1 MIEIYFDGA
10 CEPVNPG
17 GTASYGYLIK
27 RDDQIIER
35 GSGIIGKGEGMTNNV
50 AEYHGLIEG
59 VKAFKKLKIEG
70 RVTIYGDNNIVCY
83 TVAKK
88 FGWKKKKTVW
98 MPHEKAPHLKKLL
111 DEALKYLEGM
121 DYNIQW
127 VAREKNQEADDLSKE
142 PLIKAGIIKSIYPE
156 YNFTKKIDK
165 EKEKEKSII
174 KPKIKRKSQ
183 EGDTCPKNCGGILYW
198 ESSKMTEKRMRKAY
212 HFEKWLKCNKCR
224 AVFFDEKY
232 KIIHQKETKSLF

>member
-27 RDDQIIER
+27 RDNQIIER

-50 AEYHGLIEG
+50 AEYYGLIEG
-59 VKAFKKLKIEG
+59 IKALKKLRIEEK
-70 RVTIYGDNNIVCY
+70 VMIYGDSKMVCCI
-83 TVAKK
+83 VAKEW
-88 FGWKKKKTVW
+88 GWKKKKTVW
-98 MPHEKAPHLKKLL
+98 MPHETALHLKKLL

-127 VAREKNQEADDLSKE
+127 VTREKNQEADDLSKE
-142 PLIKAGIIKSIYPE
+142 PLIKAGIIKSIYPK

-165 EKEKEKSII
+165 EKEKHII
-174 KPKIKRKSQ
+174 KSKIKKKPQ
-183 EGDTCPKNCGGILYW
+183 EGDACPKNCGGILYW
-198 ESSKMTEKRMRKAY
+198 ANSKMTPKKMRRIY

-224 AVFFDEKY
+224 TVFFDEKY
-232 KIIHQKETKSLF
+232 KIIHQNETKSLF